1 MQISITVKYHLM
13 PVRMTAIKKQEIRS
27 ICKDV
32 KKRELLRTVGGNVNW
47 YSHYGKQYGNS
58 SKKVKI
64 ELPYDP
70 AVPLLRIQRKQKY

>member
-1 MQISITVKYHLM
+1 M

-32 KKRELLRTVGGNVNW
+32 KKRELLCTVGGNVNW